1 MAKPSLRSTSQGV
14 EVASQ
19 ALTRAGW
26 TQAHLAELV
35 GCSRQPITHFFKGE
49 AISQA
54 IFMQVCDRLNLDW
67 QAIAGLAEPPT
78 MAPRSSIAPALGA
91 PQLGLDTL
99 VQTLRQQGYDS
110 IRERCG
116 TMRVL
121 DMSHPVEVNDIYTS
135 VNILEQIT
143 GRQYKQVDDL
153 LHNCDRENFERLG
166 LGAIAEKRI
175 PALEAVQTY
184 KKLIILGKPGAG
196 KTTFLKYLAIQCNE
210 AKFEPDCLPIF
221 ITLKDFAESQ
231 HNPSLLTYMATSA
244 GYDLPVET
252 NDSEWLDG
260 LDQILGAGRALILLD
275 GLDEVRAE
283 DHQRVIKEIRTF
295 SERFWQN
302 QFVMTCRIAAWDY
315 VFEKFTEVEVADFD
329 EAQIAAFVAKWF
341 HAKAVKPEQF
351 LSQLSQ
357 HPRIQQLAISPLL
370 LTLICLAFEES
381 GGFPSSRSE
390 LYKEGIDALLKKWDA
405 KRGIQRDQV
414 YKNLSRLRKEDL
426 LSYLALITFKN
437 KAFFFKQSVAERHI
451 VDYIRNLAAADA
463 DGEMLQIDS
472 EVILHSIE
480 AQHGLLIE
488 RAKGIYSFSHLTFH
502 EFFVAR
508 EIVTNSLSLETAL
521 QDLAAHGP
529 EKRWR
534 EVILLTTEM
543 LRDASLLL
551 RPLRHTIDQILANA
565 PRLQTFLREVG
576 DRATAPEFS
585 PFKPAAARAFCFD
598 IDFDIDQ
605 NRAVALGLDKT
616 VNLLVCASFL
626 TRMMSGMTLAEAIAM
641 AQAYDDQQAVES
653 KIIAASS
660 ANAVMLIA
668 IRIALDTGH
677 LDTSAQQTLKT
688 LWQRLKGHT
697 DDDETVQA
705 VTDQARKVAKSRYHI
720 GQDWHFTTP
729 EKLQLKQYYTTTL
742 LLVQCLNSDGCM
754 LSPQLR
760 QELQESLFI
769 PLA

>member
-1 MAKPSLRSTSQGV
+1 MAKPSLRGTPQGV
-14 EVASQ
+14 EVAGQ

-49 AISQA
+49 AISQT
-54 IFMQVCDRLNLDW
+54 IFMQVCDRLGLDW
-67 QAIAGLAEPPT
+67 RLIAGLAEPSNSVANSPIISV
-78 MAPRSSIAPALGA
+78 PE
-91 PQLGLDTL
+91 PQPNLDAL
-99 VQTLRQQGYDS
+99 VQTWRQRVYPGV
-110 IRERCG
+110 RERCG

-153 LHNCDRENFERLG
+153 LHSCDRENFERLG
-166 LGAIAEKRI
+166 LGAIAEQRI
-175 PALEAVQTY
+175 PALEAVRTY

-210 AKFEPDCLPIF
+210 AKFESDCLPIF
-221 ITLKDFAESQ
+221 ITLKDFAEAEESP
-231 HNPSLLTYMATSA
+231 NLLAYIGASA
-244 GYDLPVET
+244 GHDLPIET
-252 NDSEWLDG
+252 DDRDEWLDG
-260 LDQILGAGRALILLD
+260 LNQILVAGKALILLD

-283 DHQRVIKEIRTF
+283 DYQQVTREIRTF

-329 EAQIAAFVAKWF
+329 GAQIAAFAAKWF
-341 HAKAVKPEQF
+341 CAKAVKPEQF
-351 LSQLSQ
+351 LNQLSQ
-357 HPRIQQLAISPLL
+357 HPRIQQLAVSPLL

-390 LYKEGIDALLKKWDA
+390 LYKEGIDALLRKWDA

-451 VDYIRNLAAADA
+451 ADYIRNLAEADA
-463 DGEMLQIDS
+463 DADVLQIDS
-472 EVILHSIE
+472 EVILRSIE

-508 EIVTNSLSLETAL
+508 EMVANSLSLATAL
-521 QDLAAHGP
+521 QDLATHGP

-543 LRDASLLL
+543 LRDASPLLL
-551 RPLRHTIDQILANA
+551 PLRRTIDQILADV
-565 PRLQTFLREVG
+565 PRLQRFLQEVG
-576 DRATAPEFS
+576 DRATAPEFA
-585 PFKPAAARAFCFD
+585 PFAPAAARAFCFD
-598 IDFDIDQ
+598 IDFDIDAA
-605 NRAVALGLDKT
+605 RTVALALDKT
-616 VNLLVCASFL
+616 TTRLVCASFL
-626 TRMMSGMTLAEAIAM
+626 TRMMDDMDLAQAIAVT
-641 AQAYDDQQAVES
+641 QTYDARGDVET
-653 KIIAASS
+653 KIIAAQS

-668 IRIALDTGH
+668 IRIALDSGD
-677 LDTSAQQTLKT
+677 LDRPAEQTLKT
-688 LWQRLKGHT
+688 LWQRLKGHPT
-697 DDDETVQA
+697 DDDTLRQVA
-705 VTDQARKVAKSRYHI
+705 DQAREVAKSRHHI
-720 GQDWHFTTP
+720 GQDWHFTP
-729 EKLQLKQYYTTTL
+729 LEKERLKQYYATTR
-742 LLVQCLNSDGCM
+742 LLVDCLNSDGCM
-754 LSPQLR
+754 LSPPLR
-760 QELQESLFI
+760 QELQASLFL
-769 PLA
+769 PWP

>member
-1 MAKPSLRSTSQGV
+1 MAKPSLRATPQGL
-14 EVASQ
+14 EAAGQ
-19 ALTRAGW
+19 ALTRLGW
-26 TQAHLAELV
+26 TQAHLASQV
-35 GCSRQPITHFFKGE
+35 GCSRQPLTHFFKGE
-49 AISQA
+49 AVSQT

-67 QAIAGLAEPPT
+67 QAIAGLSVP
-78 MAPRSSIAPALGA
+78 SPALAIPSLPVAA
-91 PQLGLDTL
+91 PNLDAL
-99 VQTLRQQGYDS
+99 VQTWRRQVYPS

-121 DMSHPVEVNDIYTS
+121 DMSHPVAVNDIYTS

-143 GRQYKQVDDL
+143 GRQYKQIDDL
-153 LHNCDRENFERLG
+153 LHNCDRESFERLG
-166 LGAIAEKRI
+166 LGAIAEERI

-210 AKFEPDCLPIF
+210 AKYEPDCLPLF

-231 HNPSLLTYMATSA
+231 HSPNLLTYIATSA
-244 GYDLPVET
+244 GYDRSIES
-252 NDSEWLDG
+252 NDSELFDG
-260 LDQILGAGRALILLD
+260 LNQVLAAGRALILLD
-275 GLDEVRAE
+275 GLDEVRSE

-329 EAQIAAFVAKWF
+329 EAQIAAFAAKWF
-341 HAKAVKPEQF
+341 HAKPVKPEQF
-351 LSQLSQ
+351 LNQLRQ
-357 HPRIQQLAISPLL
+357 HPRILQLAVSPLL

-381 GGFPSSRSE
+381 GSFPHSRSE
-390 LYKEGIDALLKKWDA
+390 LYKEGIDALLRKWDA

-426 LSYLALITFKN
+426 LSYLALITFKS
-437 KAFFFKQSVAERHI
+437 KELFFKQSVAERYI
-451 VDYIRNLAAADA
+451 ADYIRNLSEADA
-463 DGEMLQIDS
+463 DPEVLQIDS
-472 EVILHSIE
+472 EVILRSIE

-508 EIVTNSLSLETAL
+508 EIVVNSLALEKAL
-521 QDLAAHGP
+521 QELAAHGP
-529 EKRWR
+529 EKRWQ

-551 RPLRHTIDQILANA
+551 LPLRHAIDQILADV
-565 PRLQTFLREVG
+565 PRLQSFLREVG
-576 DRATAPEFS
+576 DRATAPEFA

-598 IDFDIDQ
+598 IDFDIDA
-605 NRAVALGLDKT
+605 NRVVALALDQT

-626 TRMMSGMTLAEAIAM
+626 TRMLDGITLAEAIAM
-641 AQAYDDQQAVES
+641 AHAYDTREGGEG
-653 KIIAASS
+653 KITAASS
-660 ANAVMLIA
+660 ANEVMLIA
-668 IRIALDTGH
+668 IGIALDSGH
-677 LDTSAQQTLKT
+677 LDTPAHQTLKT

-697 DDDETVQA
+697 DDDDTLRQVA
-705 VTDQARKVAKSRYHI
+705 DQARAVAKSRHHI
-720 GQDWHFTTP
+720 GQDWHFTP
-729 EKLQLKQYYTTTL
+729 LEKERLKQYYATTL
-742 LLVQCLNSDGCM
+742 LLVQCFNSDGCM
-754 LSPQLR
+754 LSPTVR
-760 QELQESLFI
+760 HELQESLFM
-769 PLA
+769 PWPRDRA